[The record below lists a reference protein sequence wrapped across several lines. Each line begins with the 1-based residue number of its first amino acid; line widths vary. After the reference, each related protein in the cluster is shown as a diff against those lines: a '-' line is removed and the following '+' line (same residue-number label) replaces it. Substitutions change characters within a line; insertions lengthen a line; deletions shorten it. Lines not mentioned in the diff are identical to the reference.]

1 MIVAKSLESGLYM
14 DFNSR
19 ILPFYMTHP
28 TPYRP
33 DADPYRRMQR
43 PWGAAGEDT
52 VLRDMEYLQQLYPVQ
67 VRRYQQRV
75 ARILDKMDF
84 EGSVIY
90 DEYPDRLSLERITDS
105 IVIQLQQEEAGS
117 SGRMQEEA
125 WRSDGQMP
133 DIAWQNAGGMPEGVT
148 TAAMPEESEK
158 WTWIRDLVLVLVYN
172 EVYKRRHGGRRGI
185 FYF

>member
-1 MIVAKSLESGLYM
+1 M

-28 TPYRP
+28 APYRP
-33 DADPYRRMQR
+33 DSDPYRRMTR

-52 VLRDMEYLQQLYPVQ
+52 VLRDIEYLQQMYPVQ
-67 VRRYQQRV
+67 VRRYQQSV

-105 IVIQLQQEEAGS
+105 IITVLKQEEAQ
-117 SGRMQEEA
+117 R
-125 WRSDGQMP
+125 D
-133 DIAWQNAGGMPEGVT
+133 QNDRNEGAVNP
-148 TAAMPEESEK
+148 ADPEK
-158 WTWIRDLVLVLVYN
+158 WSWIRDLVLVLLYN